1 MFLVS
6 RGNDMTFAELVRS
19 VANVA
24 VSWPVI
30 SFVAGVSIIC
40 TIAFG
45 FVQVRYFIRAWKY
58 MLFPERTD
66 ASAVAGKV
74 DMTPLQGFMNALNSS
89 LGNGSI
95 AGMGTAIFMGGPG
108 AAMWLLIASFFLMAI
123 RFAEV
128 FLSAFVGAQMTT
140 KTTIG
145 GPMLYLKRVVGGNT
159 LAFLYAIC
167 MVFFGLIGAN
177 AIQTNSIGL
186 SITTTWGVNQYII
199 AVCVLLFM
207 LYVTF
212 GGAARIVKVS
222 DRIVPVKIGVF
233 FVSAI
238 IVVIYHYH
246 NIIPALHLM
255 LSCAL
260 STKAIA
266 GGLVGITIQ
275 QAVKMGMIR
284 GIFATES
291 GLGTSAILFSSTGST
306 KPVRTGIMSM
316 LVTFIS
322 TCVCFLVALCIVS
335 SGVWDSGLQ
344 SAALTIASYNT
355 VFGFYGGW
363 IVSFLSIAFG
373 VGVVVT
379 GAYMTREAWLYLTGG
394 RWNTV
399 FTIVYSAVACAGTL
413 VEVPVVWDFSN
424 IVMAGMLLI
433 NMFGLLYLIPLT
445 RRELKTFAREK

>member
-1 MFLVS
+1 MAFSDLIH
-6 RGNDMTFAELVRS
+6 S
-19 VANVA
+19 VAGVA

-30 SFVAGVSIIC
+30 CFVAGVSILC
-40 TIAFG
+40 TVVFG
-45 FVQVRYFIRAWKY
+45 FVQVRYFIKAWKY
-58 MLFPERTD
+58 TLFPERAD
-66 ASAVAGKV
+66 ASTSAGKV
-74 DMTPLQGFMNALNSS
+74 DMTPFQAFMNALNSS
-89 LGNGSI
+89 LGNGSV
-95 AGMGTAIFMGGPG
+95 AGVGTAIFTGGPG
-108 AAMWLLIASFFLMAI
+108 AAIWLLIASFFLMAI

-145 GPMLYLKRVVGGNT
+145 GPMLYLKRVIGGQA

-186 SITTTWGVNQYII
+186 SIATTWGVSYYVI

-212 GGAARIVKVS
+212 GGAARIVKVVDS
-222 DRIVPVKIGVF
+222 IVPLKIGVF
-233 FVSAI
+233 FLSAL
-238 IVVIYHYH
+238 IVVFYHYH
-246 NIIPALHLM
+246 NIIPAIKLM
-255 LSCAL
+255 ISCAF

-266 GGLVGITIQ
+266 GGLLGITIQ
-275 QAVKMGMIR
+275 QAIKMGMIR

-306 KPVRTGIMSM
+306 KPIQTGIMSM
-316 LVTFIS
+316 LATFIS
-322 TCVCFLVALCIVS
+322 TCVCFLVALCIVA

-355 VFGFYGGW
+355 VFGSYGGW
-363 IVSFLSIAFG
+363 IVSFLSISFG

-379 GAYMTREAWLYLTGG
+379 GAYMTREAWLYLTRG
-394 RWNTV
+394 RWNMV
-399 FTIVYSAVACAGTL
+399 FTIMYSLVACAGTL
-413 VEVPVVWDFSN
+413 VAVPVVWDFSN

-433 NMFGLLYLIPLT
+433 NMFGILYLMPLIRT
-445 RRELKTFAREK
+445 ELKKFYQSQK